1 MRAPARPP
9 PPLRLRLAGDPLA
22 RQLGGARREVA
33 HWAGQLG
40 LPEEFTE
47 DLVLATHEALANVAD
62 HAYPDGGGEAR
73 LDLECVGDVVEVVV
87 RDRGAWRTPP
97 TDPGWRGR
105 GLTIIRGLADEVGVQ
120 HDGHGTTVRMRWRLP
135 RSVR

>member
-9 PPLRLRLAGDPLA
+9 PPLRLRLAGEPLA
-22 RQLGGARREVA
+22 QQLAGARREVA

-62 HAYPDGGGEAR
+62 HAYPDGNGEAW
-73 LDLECVGDVVEVVV
+73 LDLQCVGGVLEVVV
-87 RDRGAWRTPP
+87 RDRGEWRTPP
-97 TDPGWRGR
+97 IDTGWRGR
-105 GLTIIRGLADEVGVQ
+105 GLTIIRGLADEVRVQ
-120 HDGHGTTVRMRWRLP
+120 HDRDGTTVRMRWPLP
-135 RSVR
+135 